1 MPSNVCC
8 IRYNTTTQQITIFG
22 LPLMTI
28 LAITK
33 SRQGAWQ
40 HIRSRHHKIR
50 QVFISDRNGL
60 ELVLLGTVDIETLQS
75 KKSNHEF
82 LVRINFAHAD
92 TFHPKI
98 RRYQILLPVPRGQPS
113 IFE

>member
-1 MPSNVCC
+1 MA
-8 IRYNTTTQQITIFG
+8 
-22 LPLMTI
+22 L
-28 LAITK
+28 LAIAK
-33 SRQGAWQ
+33 SRQGAW
-40 HIRSRHHKIR
+40 HYIRSRRHEIR

-60 ELVLLGTVDIETLQS
+60 ELVLFGTVGIETLQG

-82 LVRINFAHAD
+82 LVRINFTHPD
-92 TFHPKI
+92 TSHPKI